1 MEPNTSAGSVAT
13 RARCSGILNN
23 HFTNMSE
30 LTNKPQANQ
39 LVTHAVHKSQ

>member
-23 HFTNMSE
+23 HFTASLLENLSVQN
-30 LTNKPQANQ
+30 LKIC
-39 LVTHAVHKSQ
+39 